1 MRGTVLDKITQNSND
16 PAYYTIIRMQNL
28 SYNLDL

>member
-16 PAYYTIIRMQNL
+16 PALLYYYQNAKFKL
-28 SYNLDL
+28 QFDL